1 MGNINKYRMNK
12 HHKLLKFLNVY
23 FNVLDEIFIRFPF
36 IWDFGSFGICIGTFG
51 LYSLFLIHLSFY
63 EIIGILKV

>member
-12 HHKLLKFLNVY
+12 HHKLLKSHVY
-23 FNVLDEIFIRFPF
+23 FNVLDERCYLLFSF
-36 IWDFGSFGICIGTFG
+36 IWDFGSFGICIRTFG

-63 EIIGILKV
+63 EIIGIL